1 MPSQQCSGPWASS
14 MVLSLR
20 CSTLGSQSNFLEFN
34 LLFFKGAGL
43 GPYDLKGILC
53 L

>member
-1 MPSQQCSGPWASS
+1 MPRQRCSGPWVPV

-20 CSTLGSQSNFLEFN
+20 CSTLGSYSDFLELN
-34 LLFFKGAGL
+34 LLFFKEVGL
-43 GPYDLKGILC
+43 GPYDLEVILC